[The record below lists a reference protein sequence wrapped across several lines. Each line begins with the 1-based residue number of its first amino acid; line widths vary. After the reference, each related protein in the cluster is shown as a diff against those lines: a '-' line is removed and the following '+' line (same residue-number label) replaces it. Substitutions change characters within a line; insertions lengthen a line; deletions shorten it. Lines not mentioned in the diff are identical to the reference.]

1 VWQQAPAIGT
11 LLPGAQVFVRDAVPV
26 GYLPSGAAA
35 PAPAGQYVMGTIAR
49 VETVRQEVVLNNGT
63 VVYVG
68 PNAMLRSGAG
78 RLAIT
83 QLRPGDEILVQVTN
97 PTVVTT
103 APVPPTADRY
113 VGSALP
119 YQSYAVTRIE
129 ATDVIVMWS
138 PQAR

>member
-1 VWQQAPAIGT
+1 
-11 LLPGAQVFVRDAVPV
+11 
-26 GYLPSGAAA
+26 
-35 PAPAGQYVMGTIAR
+35 
-49 VETVRQEVVLNNGT
+49 
-63 VVYVG
+63 VYVG

-103 APVPPTADRY
+103 TPVPPTADRY
-113 VGSALP
+113 AGSALP